1 MKTDL
6 KKIIFVDR
14 DGTIIFEPNDFQ
26 VDALEKINFV
36 PDVIASLFQLRQ
48 KGYSLVMVTNQD
60 GLGTDSFP
68 EENFIESQKFIEKLL
83 NSQGVMFDEVLICPH
98 FEKDGCDC
106 RKPLTGMVTKFL
118 VNTNIDKERSYVIGD
133 RDTDMQFAKN
143 LGIEGFQIDPY
154 KECQWTDIT
163 TKILN
168 VDRRSSVIR
177 ETKET
182 KIKTT
187 VDLEKSE
194 PVSINTGINFFDHML
209 EQLAKHSNV
218 SMIID
223 CDGDLE
229 VDEHHTVED
238 VAITL
243 GQSIKESLGNKY
255 GINRYGFTL
264 PMDESLASVAID
276 LSGRPYFVFDGDFD
290 REKVGGL
297 PTELV
302 SHFFR
307 SLSQSIGANIHLS
320 VKGQDNHHMIEAC
333 FKVFGRALG
342 QAIRV
347 SGTDLPSTKGIL

>member
-14 DGTIIFEPNDFQ
+14 DGTIIFEPHDFQ
-26 VDALEKINFV
+26 VDALDKINFV
-36 PDVIASLFQLRQ
+36 PDVIASLSQLIK

-68 EENFIESQKFIEKLL
+68 EDKFIESQKFMEKLL
-83 NSQGVMFDEVLICPH
+83 NSQGVFFDDVLICPH
-98 FEKDGCDC
+98 FEKDSCNC

-133 RDTDMQFAKN
+133 RDTDMKFAKN
-143 LGIEGFQIDPY
+143 LDIKGIQIDPY
-154 KECQWTDIT
+154 KDNQWTDIT

-168 VDRRSSVIR
+168 VDRRSSVVR

-187 VDLEKSE
+187 VDLMKSE
-194 PVSINTGINFFDHML
+194 PVSINTGIEFFDHML
-209 EQLAKHSNV
+209 EQLAKHS
-218 SMIID
+218 SISITID

-290 REKVGGL
+290 REKVGSL

-320 VKGQDNHHMIEAC
+320 VKGEDNHHMIEAC

-342 QAIRV
+342 QAITI

>member
-14 DGTIIFEPNDFQ
+14 DGTIVFEPNDFQ
-26 VDALEKINFV
+26 VDALEKISFV

-168 VDRRSSVIR
+168 VD
-177 ETKET
+177 
-182 KIKTT
+182 
-187 VDLEKSE
+187 
-194 PVSINTGINFFDHML
+194 
-209 EQLAKHSNV
+209 Q
-218 SMIID
+218 
-223 CDGDLE
+223 
-229 VDEHHTVED
+229 
-238 VAITL
+238 
-243 GQSIKESLGNKY
+243 
-255 GINRYGFTL
+255 
-264 PMDESLASVAID
+264 
-276 LSGRPYFVFDGDFD
+276 
-290 REKVGGL
+290 
-297 PTELV
+297 
-302 SHFFR
+302 
-307 SLSQSIGANIHLS
+307 
-320 VKGQDNHHMIEAC
+320 
-333 FKVFGRALG
+333 
-342 QAIRV
+342 
-347 SGTDLPSTKGIL
+347 

>member
-26 VDALEKINFV
+26 VDALNKINFV
-36 PDVIASLFQLRQ
+36 PNVITSLFQLSK

-68 EENFIESQKFIEKLL
+68 EGKFIESQKFIEKLL
-83 NSQGVMFDEVLICPH
+83 NSQGVFFDDVLICPH
-98 FEKDGCDC
+98 FEKDGCNC

-133 RDTDMQFAKN
+133 RITDMQFAKN
-143 LGIEGFQIDPY
+143 LDIKGIQIDPY
-154 KECQWTDIT
+154 KDNQWTDIAT
-163 TKILN
+163 SILN
-168 VDRRSSVIR
+168 VDRRSSFIR

-187 VDLEKSE
+187 VDLMKSE
-194 PVSINTGINFFDHML
+194 PISINTGIEFFDHML
-209 EQLAKHSNV
+209 EQLAKHSNISV
-218 SMIID
+218 TID
-223 CDGDLE
+223 CDGDLD

-243 GQSIKESLGNKY
+243 GLSIKESLGNKY

-276 LSGRPYFVFDGDFD
+276 LSGRPYFIFEGDFD

-302 SHFFR
+302 PHFFR

-320 VKGQDNHHMIEAC
+320 VKGEDNHHMIEAC

-342 QAIRV
+342 QAITV

>member
-1 MKTDL
+1 MNTNY

-14 DGTIIFEPNDFQ
+14 DGTIIFEPSDYQ
-26 VDALEKINFV
+26 VDALEKIKFV
-36 PDVIASLFQLRQ
+36 PDVISALSQLS
-48 KGYSLVMVTNQD
+48 KNGYSLVMVSNQD
-60 GLGTDSFP
+60 GLGTNSFP
-68 EENFIESQKFIEKLL
+68 QESFIESQKFIENIL
-83 NSQGVMFDEVLICPH
+83 NSQGVFFDDILICPH
-98 FEKDGCDC
+98 FETDGCDC
-106 RKPLTGMVTKFL
+106 RKPLTGMVTKLL

-143 LGIEGFQIDPY
+143 LDIEGIQIDPY
-154 KECQWTDIT
+154 RDNQWTDIT

-168 VDRRSSVIR
+168 IDRRSSVLR

-187 VDLEKSE
+187 VNLEQSK
-194 PVSINTGINFFDHML
+194 PILINTGIDFFDHML
-209 EQLAKHSNV
+209 EQLAKHSNI

-223 CDGDLE
+223 CDGDIE

-243 GQSIKESLGNKY
+243 GQTIKESLGNKY
-255 GINRYGFTL
+255 GVNRYGFTL

-276 LSGRPYFVFDGDFD
+276 LSDRPYFVFEGGFD

-302 SHFFR
+302 AHFFR
-307 SLSQSIGANIHLS
+307 SFSQSLGATIHLA
-320 VKGQDNHHMIEAC
+320 VKGEDNHHMIEAC

-342 QAIRV
+342 QAVKV